1 MIAYYFRVINDG
13 KPNGYVGLAVA
24 HDKKDLYWKIDEWCD
39 PDCVQ
44 IKVAKRGGYCLKQT
58 THLNYKEIEIS
69 EWSPLFNDKGWKTPI
84 WPDK

>member
-39 PDCVQ
+39 PNRVQ

-58 THLNYKEIEIS
+58 TQEKYKEIEIS
-69 EWSPLFNDKGWKTPI
+69 ECAHLFDDKGWKTPI
-84 WPDK
+84 WLDK